1 MKRISTVL
9 FDLDG
14 TLLRMDQEKF
24 LKLYFGALINKFISM
39 GYEKDKFLKSILH
52 SVDATIEN
60 ETGRLNGEIF
70 WQTFS
75 EQMGEDMSRLSDSF
89 EEFYKTDFEC
99 AKAGC
104 GYNEDADRLIKY
116 LKSRGIRV
124 VLATNPVFPAVATE
138 RRMQW
143 AGIDKRDFEFYTTFE
158 NSRYCKPNVKYYAE
172 ILEKLGVSPEECLMV
187 GNDVKEDMVAE
198 TLGLDVFLLTDDLI
212 NRENKDISGYR
223 QGNFAQLFSYFE
235 EIL

>member
-14 TLLRMDQEKF
+14 TLLRMDLEKF
-24 LKLYFGALINKFISM
+24 FKLYFDALCEKFTSL

-52 SVDATIEN
+52 SVGAMIKN
-60 ETGRLNGEIF
+60 ETGRLNEEIF

-75 EQMGEDMSRLSDSF
+75 EKMGEDMSGLKDSF
-89 EEFYKTDFEC
+89 DEFYKTEFAN

-116 LKSRGIRV
+116 LKTKGIRV

-172 ILEKLGVSPEECLMV
+172 ILEKLGALPEECLMV

-198 TLGLDVFLLTDDLI
+198 TIGLDVFLLTDDLI

-223 QGNFAQLFSYFE
+223 QGDFAQLFSYFE